1 MVGLYGGGPVGNAT
15 LEAMGTDAI
24 PSSTGEVHGA
34 VLGGTLSENVT
45 PKLYRAYQRGQVSG
59 SETTDEFGNAWP
71 SAPPVDLLT
80 KDDANRDYGIAGH
93 LTFDSDTPRGVA
105 EQLHG
110 LKRDELLRQDVIAR
124 RDGGLATG
132 ALARFATGLF
142 GSLLDPLNVA
152 SAFIP
157 VVGEARY
164 AAWLANAGSAVG
176 RAGIRAGVG
185 AAEGAVG
192 SLVLEPLNYGLAQR
206 EQADYTATD
215 SLLNIAMGTVLGGG
229 LHVVGGAVADRVT
242 GRYANPITERIENAG
257 PEAREMLL
265 RGALAAVAEGR
276 PVEVARVLDVVEAE
290 RRATGDAASMSVAPE
305 AQTPPPVTAGAPF
318 VLQSTDVAPADA
330 GRLTSLLTEGPKTSG
345 NTRGQDVPTP
355 MNLSAGAGVDNP
367 AVRRAAIDTVTSAE
381 ARRFDHPDDVAAAG
395 RLADLQER
403 APDPVGDQAPPRA
416 LADPHPDLASV
427 TADITAHMVEVEGHV
442 TAGRLTETDVRALRE
457 ADELVAQS
465 EAEARAYEAAAACFL
480 AKGV

>member
-15 LEAMGTDAI
+15 LEAEGTDAI
-24 PSSTGEVHGA
+24 PSSTGEVQGA
-34 VLGGTLSENVT
+34 VLGGTVSENVT
-45 PKLYRAYQRGQVSG
+45 PKLYRAYQRSQVSG

-71 SAPPVDLLT
+71 STPPVDLLT

-93 LTFDSDTPRGVA
+93 LTFDSDTPRAVA

-164 AAWLANAGSAVG
+164 AAWLANAGGVVG
-176 RAGIRAGVG
+176 RAGVRAGVG

-192 SLVLEPLNYGLAQR
+192 ALVLEPLNYGFAQS

-276 PVEVARVLDVVEAE
+276 PVEVARVLDVVESE
-290 RRATGDAASMSVAPE
+290 RRVTLGPSQRLDRGDAAPLSAASETTSPSVSEVPSPVEDTGA
-305 AQTPPPVTAGAPF
+305 TVSIPPHDP
-318 VLQSTDVAPADA
+318 LNL
-330 GRLTSLLTEGPKTSG
+330 R
-345 NTRGQDVPTP
+345 DVPSP
-355 MNLSAGAGVDNP
+355 SRLGDRKS
-367 AVRRAAIDTVTSAE
+367 AIDTVTSAE
-381 ARRFDHPDDVAAAG
+381 ARRFDQPDDVRAAS

-403 APDPVGDQAPPRA
+403 APDPVGNQAPARA
-416 LADPHPDLASV
+416 LTEPHPDLAAV

-442 TAGRLTETDVRALRE
+442 ASGRLTETDVRALRE
-457 ADELVAQS
+457 ADDLVAQS

-480 AKGV
+480 AKGA